1 MENIIPFN
9 LFELLLES
17 KQVAKSRY
25 YETGKI
31 TSTEWNKWLNMQS
44 NFYKY
49 LPNAIKLWLEDDR
62 SYIRIR

>member
-1 MENIIPFN
+1 MKNLIPFN

-17 KQVAKSRY
+17 KQIAKDRY

-44 NFYKY
+44 NFYK
-49 LPNAIKLWLEDDR
+49 D
-62 SYIRIR
+62 